1 MVIGSCTGAICGGF
15 LSEKYG
21 RKKLLLFECTVFIF
35 ATLLCALAPNF
46 QVLLIS
52 RVILGHCS
60 ASAMTSVPVYTSEI
74 SQPEVRTITGC
85 FNVVCCSFGV
95 AFSLMLGK
103 FEINLLIIQ

>member
-15 LSEKYG
+15 LSERFG

-46 QVLLIS
+46 KVLLIS

-60 ASAMTSVPVYTSEI
+60 ASAMTSVL
-74 SQPEVRTITGC
+74 TIIVLWLATPAQ
-85 FNVVCCSFGV
+85 VWQV
-95 AFSLMLGK
+95 L
-103 FEINLLIIQ
+103 NLRRLIKK

>member
-1 MVIGSCTGAICGGF
+1 MVVGSCTGAICGGF
-15 LSEKYG
+15 LSEKFG

-46 QVLLIS
+46 KVLLIS

-103 FEINLLIIQ
+103 TKTIYVPN